1 MTTEIIYQFRV
12 TWRRSDFSPK
22 TGDRVKTFSSE
33 GRALAFLAK
42 LKGPGRAPP
51 HRRAPRP
58 QPRGPV
64 GTGPVGAA
72 VTRPPPPWPAV
83 RAALADDAE
92 LAAAV
97 RRVLDLLGGR
107 VLAVRRSDR

>member
-42 LKGPGRAPP
+42 LKGPGRAPLTVARLD
-51 HRRAPRP
+51 RRRVGPWEPVPWAPR
-58 QPRGPV
+58 
-64 GTGPVGAA
+64 
-72 VTRPPPPWPAV
+72 
-83 RAALADDAE
+83 
-92 LAAAV
+92 
-97 RRVLDLLGGR
+97 
-107 VLAVRRSDR
+107 